1 MKKFKLFYT
10 GWQPRNYLLQWPKH
24 SVAVGLNS
32 LKPSGTLK
40 KLPLTNLTADEAEV
54 SSPVCYAGKAQFRPG
69 FE

>member
-10 GWQPRNYLLQWPKH
+10 GWPPRNYLLQWPKR
-24 SVAVGLNS
+24 SVAGELNS
-32 LKPSGTLK
+32 LKPSIPLK
-40 KLPLTNLTADEAEV
+40 KLPPTNLIAEEAEV